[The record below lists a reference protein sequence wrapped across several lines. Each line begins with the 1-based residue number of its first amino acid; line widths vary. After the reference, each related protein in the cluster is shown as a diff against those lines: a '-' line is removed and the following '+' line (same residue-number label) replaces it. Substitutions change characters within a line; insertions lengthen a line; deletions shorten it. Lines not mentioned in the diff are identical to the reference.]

1 MAILHNPRHEKFA
14 QLLAQ
19 GMSAVQAFVAAGYAY
34 STGNAARLSANES
47 VKRRVEELTREA
59 TGLAG
64 ISIKRVVGEVAKVAF
79 ASLGDYISIDESGQ
93 PQVDFSKLD
102 RDKLAALGEV
112 QREERTVAPEGQ
124 PVTTI
129 KKVRFKL
136 HSKLDALEKLGRY
149 LGAWERGATVVQPP
163 QITIQQY
170 DFNKL
175 SDDELQ
181 QLLAIKKK
189 LMLHSPEA
197 K

>member
-1 MAILHNPRHEKFA
+1 M
-14 QLLAQ
+14 
-19 GMSAVQAFVAAGYAY
+19 
-34 STGNAARLSANES
+34 
-47 VKRRVEELTREA
+47 
-59 TGLAG
+59 
-64 ISIKRVVGEVAKVAF
+64 
-79 ASLGDYISIDESGQ
+79 
-93 PQVDFSKLD
+93 
-102 RDKLAALGEV
+102 
-112 QREERTVAPEGQ
+112 TVAPEGQ

-189 LMLHSPEA
+189 LMLHSSEAMMRHKQTSAFGEGSAQTMTAPASDSLKPPEQPFGKGPSTTVA
-197 K
+197 RGSLGHAPGEQIAHPATRAWFLVPSKLLFKPSETRRV

>member
-1 MAILHNPRHEKFA
+1 M
-14 QLLAQ
+14 
-19 GMSAVQAFVAAGYAY
+19 
-34 STGNAARLSANES
+34 
-47 VKRRVEELTREA
+47 
-59 TGLAG
+59 
-64 ISIKRVVGEVAKVAF
+64 VGEVAKVAF